1 MQNIVFIEDKYVP
14 HHLSVLT
21 EAHLKSKFKDIN
33 FIKLS
38 GFHNI
43 IEASLNLKAY
53 MELFPDN
60 TIFFALA
67 NLKVSDKS
75 GLLFFNYGKQHIILP
90 DNGSIGYL
98 YNVDLY
104 HTDVFR
110 ISNSYFIDNSMLW
123 QTLVLITEAVLNNK
137 ISTISVKTNDFK
149 RLRLSSPQVRING
162 FNSNLLFFT
171 ESGSAVC
178 DLRKEDFY
186 EKLQNFGSY
195 KITVKEKFVELDQI
209 QAFPTEKAFG
219 EPYAIFNQY
228 GHLEVGLVNSNLKG
242 TFNLN
247 DSLTV
252 KIDFYE

>member
-1 MQNIVFIEDKYVP
+1 MQNIVFIEDRYAP
-14 HHLSVLT
+14 GQLSVLT

-33 FIKLS
+33 IIRLS
-38 GFHNI
+38 GFQNV

-53 MELFPDN
+53 MDTFPDH

-67 NLKVSDKS
+67 NLKVNTKS
-75 GLLFFNYGKQHIILP
+75 GLLFFEYGKQHIILP
-90 DNGSIGYL
+90 DNGAIGYL

-104 HTDVFR
+104 STDVFR
-110 ISNSYFIDNSMLW
+110 IDSGYFIDYSMLW
-123 QTLVLITEAVLNNK
+123 QTLVLITEAVWNNK

-149 RLRLSSPQVRING
+149 RLRLTSPQVRING

-186 EKLQNFGSY
+186 EKLQNFSSY
-195 KITVKEKFVELDQI
+195 KIIVKEKLLELDSV
-209 QAFPTEKAFG
+209 QAFPMEKAFG
-219 EPYAIFNQY
+219 DPYAIFNQY
-228 GHLEVGLVNSNLKG
+228 GHLEVGLVNSDLKS
-242 TFNLN
+242 TFRLN